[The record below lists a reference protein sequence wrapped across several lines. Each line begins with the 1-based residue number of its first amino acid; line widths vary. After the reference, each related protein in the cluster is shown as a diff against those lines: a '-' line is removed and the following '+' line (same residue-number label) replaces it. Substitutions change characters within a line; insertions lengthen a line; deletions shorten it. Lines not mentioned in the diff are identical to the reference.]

1 MLSFVVLTAKIVLV
15 LVMLLFCYYKLKKFS
30 QFTQDHLYAVLA
42 GVVVILLSFFLSSFL
57 SPLTEEVTLT
67 AVGTGESGPSGTDE
81 VYLTGYTIDGKEYV
95 AGESLEVVSGKWFWS
110 GETYCW
116 RLETDPRQPEGVT
129 RSIVIKIPV
138 GVERSLNF
146 FSSKWRGEVEIS
158 TQNDTWVVDTYSD
171 AESSTQLPV
180 MIGRSSEALLLL
192 NALLFIG
199 AFAVVLS
206 VLSGMTL
213 GLFYFRYTNPEKW
226 KVWIAANL
234 GKVIYGCIAIS
245 TLAIMIK
252 YAGKDSFWSDELLA
266 IGIIKDGPATVIHE
280 ALIMR
285 DATPPFYNLV
295 GVLWMQIAPYGQQW
309 LLLLSMV
316 PCAIAIYVVGLIGEQ
331 LKGWFCGVIASIF
344 MAMSSTVWIS
354 VAYELRSYA
363 FLLLFGTLA
372 LYAYI
377 QLNMSMSPKTLIFFS
392 VMLVCLE
399 MSHYFGM
406 MACGLYFISDI
417 YLLLKKKI
425 KWTNFYSYLFPGA
438 VGVFWLA
445 CVYSGTLSTRSPEEI
460 ANWYPVPGL
469 GHVENLLTFLTGQS
483 DLMYWL
489 LILAVGWSIIICLS
503 RKNVFKLKNGY
514 FYLFSNACVIIIIT
528 IIFLYGNFINQK
540 STMWQGRYFLVLI
553 PFVTVSAAVT
563 MCHIMEHLCIKNII
577 KRSICLALYIGLTF
591 NCVPYAATYSFNQPF
606 REAADW
612 IYTQVNYIFSDE
624 TLILLNGSEEAMRG
638 FDQYYLTRNGRRD
651 RLNVAVQLWGVETLA
666 EYDRIYVVDL
676 HNQLL
681 SNIQQFLSENYNLV
695 EDKQNVHVKVY
706 ERK

>member
-15 LVMLLFCYYKLKKFS
+15 LAVFLFCYYRLRKFS
-30 QFTQDHLYAVLA
+30 QFRQDHVYAALA
-42 GVVVILLSFFLSSFL
+42 GVIVIFLSFFLSSFL
-57 SPLTEEVTLT
+57 NPLTEEVTLT
-67 AVGTGESGPSGTDE
+67 AVGTGESGSSGTDE
-81 VYLTGYTIDGKEYV
+81 VYLLGYTIDGKEYV
-95 AGESLEVVSGKWFWS
+95 AGESLEIVSGKWFWN

-129 RSIVIKIPV
+129 RSIMIKIPV

-146 FSSKWRGEVEIS
+146 SSSKWRGEVEIS
-158 TQNDTWVVDTYSD
+158 TQSDTWIVDTYSD

-180 MIGRSSEALLLL
+180 MIGRSPEALLLL
-192 NALLFIG
+192 NALLLIG
-199 AFAVVLS
+199 AFAAVLILLS
-206 VLSGMTL
+206 VVVFR
-213 GLFYFRYTNPEKW
+213 LFCFRYTYPEKW
-226 KVWIAANL
+226 NLWIAAHL
-234 GKVIYGCIAIS
+234 GKVIYGCISIS
-245 TLAIMIK
+245 TLALMIK
-252 YAGKDSFWSDELLA
+252 YAGVDSFWSDELLT
-266 IGIIKDGPATVIHE
+266 IGIMETDWATVIHE

-295 GVLWMQIAPYGQQW
+295 GALWMQIAPYGQRW

-363 FLLLFGTLA
+363 FLLLFGTLT

-377 QLNMSMSPKTLIFFS
+377 QLNMSISPKTLIFFS

-406 MACGLYFISDI
+406 MVCGFYFISDV

-425 KWTNFYSYLFPGA
+425 TWSNFYSYLLPGGI
-438 VGVFWLA
+438 GVFWLA
-445 CVYSGTLSTRSPEEI
+445 CVYRETLSTKAPEEI
-460 ANWYPVPGL
+460 ASWYPVPDL
-469 GHVENLLTFLTGQS
+469 GHVKTLFEFLAGNS
-483 DLMYWL
+483 DVVYWL
-489 LILAVGWSIIICLS
+489 LVISISVSAIFLLNK
-503 RKNVFKLKNGY
+503 KNMYKLENEY
-514 FYLFSNACVIIIIT
+514 FYLFSNVCIVAAIAILFI
-528 IIFLYGNFINQK
+528 YGNYINSK
-540 STMWQGRYFLVLI
+540 STMWYNRYFLVLI
-553 PFVTVSAAVT
+553 PFVILSTAITVY
-563 MCHIMEHLCIKNII
+563 HIIEHICTKNVA
-577 KRSICLALYIGLTF
+577 KHSVCLALYIGLTF

-612 IYTQVNYIFSDE
+612 IYTQTHYIFSEE

-651 RLNVAVQLWGVETLA
+651 NLNVAVQFWGVETLA
-666 EYDRIYVVDL
+666 EYERIYVVNL
-676 HNQLL
+676 QNKILP
-681 SNIQQFLSENYNLV
+681 NVQQFLSENYDLV
-695 EDKQNVHVKVY
+695 EDKQDVHVKVY